1 MITNSSST
9 TSSSYKT
16 STTSDPSPT
25 KKSENPSNFSPDEN
39 TKSYFS
45 SSKNSSLPPLGVY
58 QSANEETL
66 ADLESVNKKIT
77 DLSENNNQSIND
89 IFALMALFAEIGR
102 ITKSSA
108 FMQRESKFQEQI
120 NSLQA
125 SVADM
130 KDAAQAR
137 FAAGITSGVMQGVGA
152 AAQIGLSAS
161 ALNQSAKGATIEKA
175 SLAPDYKGDPI
186 KAGFSPESLLG
197 HQYNSYATASGT
209 LGSAASTIG
218 STSGN
223 SFADAAEKK
232 KFDKETNAK
241 ISEKAVSRSDESYR
255 TASELTA
262 DILAKLRDLVAAIE
276 ASMNSLNRNI

>member
-175 SLAPDYKGDPI
+175 SLVPDYKGDPI